1 MELLQTNIQNF
12 IPWQETI
19 GVVEMI
25 LKGTIIGIVV
35 SAPMGP
41 VGVLCIQRTLNKGR
55 WYGLATGLGAAL
67 SDIIYAFIT
76 GYGMSF
82 IVHFIE
88 DPRIMFWLKMV
99 GSVLLFVFGIYT
111 FRSNPVQSIRPVS
124 HNKGTLVHNFVTGFF
139 ITFSNPLIIFL
150 FVAMFSQFTFILPDN
165 PLPQVI
171 GYIFVV
177 VGAVLWWFVLT
188 LLIDK
193 VRNKFDVRG
202 IWIINRIIGVI
213 VMLVSALVV
222 ANTLMGNSFP
232 MSY

>member
-1 MELLQTNIQNF
+1 MEVLQTNIQYF

-19 GVVEMI
+19 GVMEMI

-88 DPRIMFWLKMV
+88 DPRILFWIKLV

-150 FVAMFSQFTFILPDN
+150 FVAMFGQFTFILPDN
-165 PLPQVI
+165 PLPQVV
-171 GYIFVV
+171 GYMFVV

-213 VMLVSALVV
+213 VMLVSAVVV
-222 ANTLMGNSFP
+222 ANTLLGNSFP
-232 MSY
+232 VSY